1 MNKSGFRIIFLGTPD
16 FAVASLKKLVENN
29 WNIVAVVTAPDKPSG
44 RGQKVSSS
52 PVKEYAEQKSIP
64 VLQPTNLKDSEFIS
78 RLKTFNAHLQIVVAF
93 RMLPREVW
101 QMPRLGTFNLHASL
115 LPNYRG
121 AAPINWAIINGEK
134 ETGVTTFFLRHEID
148 EGEILLQEKELIS
161 PEDTA
166 SNLHDRLMMK
176 GADLVN
182 QTVSLIFERKENPY
196 EQILSGKERNAPK
209 LNKEMC
215 RINWSNSSKNI
226 VNLIRGL
233 AMYPG
238 AWTEL
243 NGIQYK
249 IYKASPLKAR
259 KKSEPGSVIS
269 DSKNFLHIATNDGI
283 ISILEIQKEGKRKM
297 GIKEFLVGNK
307 I

>member
-243 NGIQYK
+243 DGIQYK
-249 IYKASPLKAR
+249 IYKASPLKAG

-269 DSKNFLHIATNDGI
+269 DSKNFLYIATNDGI

-297 GIKEFLVGNK
+297 GVKEFLVGNK

>member
-52 PVKEYAEQKSIP
+52 PVKEYVEQKSIP

-249 IYKASPLKAR
+249 IYKASRLKAG